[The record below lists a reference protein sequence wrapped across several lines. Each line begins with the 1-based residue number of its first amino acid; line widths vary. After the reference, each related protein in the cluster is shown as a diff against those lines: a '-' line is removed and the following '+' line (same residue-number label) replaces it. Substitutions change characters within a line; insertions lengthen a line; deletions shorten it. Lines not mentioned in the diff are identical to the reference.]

1 MASATASMPFI
12 KNLASS
18 DRKIRTAALD
28 SLKGFLTAKYAA
40 SSAASSQLTFHDAQ
54 KLWAGLFYALWMAD
68 RAPAQQRLCDELA
81 GLPAAVRLSDP
92 AVDAWLRAFWAT
104 MAREWTTGID
114 VLRMEKF
121 MLLVRRVLNAQLAWM
136 AGDSG
141 SGSDGKKPQK
151 AKTTQKTQTTQTT
164 QKTQK
169 TQPTTPAH
177 DLGLEILAQWPFNP
191 EGEAEVEAAPSEDD
205 TDGGDDNNDKE
216 TGEARRPR
224 KRSRKVVPT
233 VHIPVGLTM
242 HAVDIWV
249 DEAEKLG
256 LLTTAA
262 SEGESQ
268 SEDTPSLAK
277 EINAL
282 VETLAAK
289 TTAPAVRQ
297 RTREALEDER
307 LPWVES
313 TAAPEQAVGGGGIE
327 GQADS
332 DDDDDAAAD
341 GDWDGFND

>member
-1 MASATASMPFI
+1 MASSAASMPFI

-40 SSAASSQLTFHDAQ
+40 SSAASTPLTFDDAQ

-81 GLPAAVRLSDP
+81 GLPAAVKLSDA
-92 AVDAWLRAFWAT
+92 AVNAWLRAFWAT

-121 MLLVRRVLNAQLAWM
+121 MLLVRRVLNAQLTWM
-136 AGDSG
+136 VNGDADDS
-141 SGSDGKKPQK
+141 SSKKTEKTKK
-151 AKTTQKTQTTQTT
+151 A
-164 QKTQK
+164 
-169 TQPTTPAH
+169 QPTSASAH

-191 EGEAEVEAAPSEDD
+191 EGEAEVEETPTASDEDN
-205 TDGGDDNNDKE
+205 GEDNENGE
-216 TGEARRPR
+216 EARRPR

-256 LLTTAA
+256 LLKTT
-262 SEGESQ
+262 EGES
-268 SEDTPSLAK
+268 EDENTPSLVK
-277 EINAL
+277 EINTL

-313 TAAPEQAVGGGGIE
+313 TAAPEEEVMGGGGIE

-332 DDDDDAAAD
+332 DDDDGAAD

>member
-1 MASATASMPFI
+1 MASPAASMPFI

-28 SLKGFLTAKYAA
+28 SLKSFLTAKYGA
-40 SSAASSQLTFHDAQ
+40 STATSTPLTFHDAL
-54 KLWAGLFYALWMAD
+54 KVWAGLFYALWMAD

-81 GLPAAVRLSDP
+81 DLPAAVKLSDS
-92 AVDAWLRAFWAT
+92 AMDVWLCAFWAT

-121 MLLVRRVLNAQLAWM
+121 MLLVRRVLHAQLAWM
-136 AGDSG
+136 MSETQ
-141 SGSDGKKPQK
+141 GKSQK
-151 AKTTQKTQTTQTT
+151 A
-164 QKTQK
+164 
-169 TQPTTPAH
+169 QPSTAR
-177 DLGLEILAQWPFNP
+177 DLGLQILARWPFNP
-191 EGEAEVEAAPSEDD
+191 EGEAEVDAPPSEE
-205 TDGGDDNNDKE
+205 DNDSE
-216 TGEARRPR
+216 TGAEKLSRPR

-256 LLTTAA
+256 LLKTTTG
-262 SEGESQ
+262 EG
-268 SEDTPSLAK
+268 DNLPSLAK
-277 EINAL
+277 EINAV

-307 LPWVES
+307 LPWVAS
-313 TAAPEQAVGGGGIE
+313 TAAPSEEQAMGAGGIE

-332 DDDDDAAAD
+332 DEDDDDDGAVD